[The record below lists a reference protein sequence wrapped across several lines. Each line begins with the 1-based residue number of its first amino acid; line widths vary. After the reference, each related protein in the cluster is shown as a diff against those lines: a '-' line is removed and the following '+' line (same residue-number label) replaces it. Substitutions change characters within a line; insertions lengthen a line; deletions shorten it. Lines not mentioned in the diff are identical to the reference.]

1 MIFLY
6 KRNLQEASAL
16 SSLDIAP
23 VSDINNLYDTR
34 LSSYALFTPGDNT
47 VEIDI
52 EFPEPLSYDTIG
64 LGGHSFGEGTTI
76 SVNGGEAV
84 AVSQRHAV
92 VNVGADSQSVINL
105 LITDPTML
113 PGTPRYIGRLE
124 IGEGYKTPDISS
136 QVKLDNVS
144 NSESILSTS
153 RQSYG
158 YRKAPYAR
166 SSFQFPYITTEER
179 RVMGEFFQYVDV
191 FVPFFASM
199 DEDCID
205 VFDNYVILEETQTLS
220 FQLNDAM
227 HFSSSVTI
235 SEVF

>member
-6 KRNLQEASAL
+6 KRNLETASSL

-34 LSSYALFTPGDNT
+34 LSSYALFVPGDNT
-47 VEIDI
+47 VEISI
-52 EFPEPLSYDTIG
+52 EFPAALPFDTIG

-76 SVNGGEAV
+76 SVNGGEAFT
-84 AVSQRHAV
+84 VSQRHAV
-92 VNVGADSQSVINL
+92 VNVGTDAQSVINL
-105 LITDPTML
+105 LITDPTL
-113 PGTPRYIGRLE
+113 SPGNPCYIGRLE

-144 NSESILSTS
+144 DSDVILSAS

-158 YRKAPYAR
+158 YRKAPYVRA
-166 SSFQFPYITTEER
+166 SFQFPYITTEER
-179 RVMGEFFQYVDV
+179 LVMGAFFQYVDI
-191 FVPFFASM
+191 FVPFFVGM
-199 DEDCID
+199 DEDCIE
-205 VFDNYVILEETQTLS
+205 VYDNYVILEETQTLS
-220 FQLNDAM
+220 FQLSDAM
-227 HFSSSVTI
+227 HYTSSVTI